1 MSSSTLHLVCHH
13 CQAVNRVQQN
23 RLSNRP
29 KCGRCQQLF
38 FQGKPATLDEVTFQ
52 RFIERN
58 EVPVLVD
65 FWASWCGPCKVMAP
79 QFDEAA
85 SHLEPEVRLAK
96 LNTEAAPRLAS
107 RYGVSSIPLLIL
119 FQRGKEIARQA
130 GAMSAQQI
138 TNWVSGYY
146 PTRNA

>member
-1 MSSSTLHLVCHH
+1 MSSSTIHLVCQR
-13 CQAVNRVQQN
+13 CQAINRVPKE
-23 RLSNRP
+23 RIGNRP
-29 KCGRCQQLF
+29 KCGRCQQLIF
-38 FQGKPATLDEVTFQ
+38 EGKPAALNDATFQ

-58 EVPVLVD
+58 DLPVLVD
-65 FWASWCGPCKVMAP
+65 FWASWCGPCKMMAP

-107 RYGVSSIPLLIL
+107 RHAVSSIPLLIL
-119 FQRGKEIARQA
+119 FHRGKEVARHA

-138 TNWVSGYY
+138 TNWASRYC
-146 PTRNA
+146 PTPHA